1 LSSKP
6 AAIPLFA
13 DAYLADTMHL
23 TTEEHGAY
31 LLMLMAAW
39 RYDDCS
45 LPNDDKKLARI
56 VGLTTRRWMQIRET
70 ILDFWTVDE
79 GRISNARLRK
89 ERGYVLQKSESNRE
103 NARKRWET
111 QTTENKGSA
120 SSERISERNAPPP
133 PPTEEEPNGSP
144 SERDAH
150 ERDQPRT
157 TGSKGCRMPDGWRPE
172 LTERSQAIVDRWPAG
187 MLEREV
193 AKFCDHAADKGRTSK
208 NWQAAFR
215 KWVDNA
221 DQWRNHDA
229 ERGSANRGGPSR
241 SSPGATGGDRGLTV
255 AQQELARIRSAEAP
269 DQDRRRDP
277 ERTCGDGVLP
287 LAGSGGVSGW

>member
-1 LSSKP
+1 VSSKP

-56 VGLTTRRWMQIRET
+56 VGLSTRRWTQIRET
-70 ILDFWTVDE
+70 ILDFWTLDQ
-79 GRISNARLRK
+79 GRIWNARLRK

-103 NARKRWET
+103 NARKRWEA
-111 QTTENKGSA
+111 QTTENKRSA
-120 SSERISERNAPPP
+120 SSDRICERNAPPP
-133 PPTEEEPNGSP
+133 PPIEEEPNGSP

-150 ERDQPRT
+150 ARAEPRKM
-157 TGSKGCRMPDGWRPE
+157 GSRGSRLPDGWRPD
-172 LTERSQAIVDRWPAG
+172 LTERSRAIVERWPEG
-187 MLEREV
+187 MLDHEI
-193 AKFCDHAADKGRTSK
+193 AKFRDHAADKGRTSK
-208 NWQAAFR
+208 DWQAAFR

-221 DQWRNHDA
+221 DQWRNRDA
-229 ERGSANRGGPSR
+229 DRGSPGRVNPAGNSRNRDSR
-241 SSPGATGGDRGLTV
+241 DGFQRSIDRRLDELEP
-255 AQQELARIRSAEAP
+255 AQPARPA
-269 DQDRRRDP
+269 RRRDA
-277 ERTCGDGVLP
+277 GDGGASGELP
-287 LAGSGGVSGW
+287 LTQVVQLR